1 MLVMGVSFNLYN
13 SKKMTKIYLA
23 SKSPRRQELLTLMGL
38 PYTLLLKEVN
48 ESYPQNLAL
57 NEVAAYLSVIK
68 AKAFEPQADGIILT
82 ADTIVIINNQIL
94 GKPTNAQHAFDMLKK
109 LSGNMHQVITAF
121 SIVHNAQIYTY
132 SDTTEV
138 YFKILTNQQILD
150 YINNF
155 KPYDKAGAYG
165 IQEWMGLVA
174 IEKIIGSYSN
184 VMGLPTQKLYSVLQQ
199 MGLL

>member
-1 MLVMGVSFNLYN
+1 
-13 SKKMTKIYLA
+13 MTKIYLA